1 MKIKEYTYYK
11 SYKGQQITLKFC
23 AKNKK
28 EVAKLLNVTSYIVNT
43 YVSFTY
49 VEKHFEGILAF
60 FDSGYLFNNRP
71 DLINVLMPYQDLI
84 KLIDFEKNKSP
95 YLIDIIDLSNGV
107 NILNNPK
114 HGGTRKGAGAKPKY
128 SEQTKTV
135 AFRCPLSKVDELKKI
150 INAKLNEWKS

>member
-49 VEKHFEGILAF
+49 VEKHFEGIFAF

-114 HGGTRKGAGAKPKY
+114 HGGTRQGSGAKPKY
-128 SEQTKTV
+128 NEETKTI
-135 AFRCPLSKVDELKKI
+135 AFRCPISKVDELKTI
-150 INAKLNEWKS
+150 INAKLNEWKR